1 MERRRQRPRRRYRAF
16 SYLLVDDDEALVAAV
31 AHLSLELDDLL
42 DARRRVLALG
52 LHQPLA
58 LRRRL
63 VEDARVHLPV
73 TSSTNQSPSAN
84 HRYSRANRHSKHKSI
99 SKAS

>member
-73 TSSTNQSPSAN
+73 TSSPNHVTINQSHCRRPIIEII
-84 HRYSRANRHSKHKSI
+84 KL
-99 SKAS
+99 